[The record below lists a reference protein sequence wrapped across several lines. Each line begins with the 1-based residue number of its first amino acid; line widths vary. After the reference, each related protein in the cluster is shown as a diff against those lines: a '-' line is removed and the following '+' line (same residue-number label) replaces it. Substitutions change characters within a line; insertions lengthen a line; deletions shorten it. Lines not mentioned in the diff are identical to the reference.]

1 MTSITCCQQAFS
13 VFGCEYTC
21 INDQETAKTSLD
33 SMGAIAN
40 TGFNHST
47 NEARSNK
54 SCAVDPVVVAFA
66 CLARVSKGYV
76 RHYVMS
82 LSSSFVAH
90 AEYAVIAQRIRQA
103 INVDLALYETLR

>member
-1 MTSITCCQQAFS
+1 
-13 VFGCEYTC
+13 
-21 INDQETAKTSLD
+21 
-33 SMGAIAN
+33 MGRLR
-40 TGFNHST
+40 TREHWFQSR

-54 SCAVDPVVVAFA
+54 SCAVDPVLVAFA